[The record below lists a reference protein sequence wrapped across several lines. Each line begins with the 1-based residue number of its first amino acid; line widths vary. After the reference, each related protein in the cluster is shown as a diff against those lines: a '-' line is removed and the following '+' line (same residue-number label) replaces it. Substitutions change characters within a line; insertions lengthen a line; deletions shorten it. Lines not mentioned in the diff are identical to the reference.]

1 MAKYAVK
8 NRIAN
13 AARKF
18 SKELGSPVNKSTV
31 RIFIFAEMFVYW
43 KMTED
48 VLFHWENMMKIWET
62 IWSNCNLTVT
72 LFQFKLSYL
81 QQQEFENTMTR
92 AFCSKLI
99 YPKPGL
105 NPLWMAWALHGAKGT
120 KTARTIPG
128 EFPELKNNFLKR
140 IHTLIAEQH
149 DIPDELVLNWYQTGV
164 PIVLGVNGQWKNEA

>member
-48 VLFHWENMMKIWET
+48 VPFNGKIWWKFERLFEAIA
-62 IWSNCNLTVT
+62 IWWWHYFNLNCHICSNRNSKTPWQEPFAANWSIQNLGWIHCEWHELCTAQRA
-72 LFQFKLSYL
+72 LKLQEQFQVNSPNWK
-81 QQQEFENTMTR
+81 
-92 AFCSKLI
+92 I
-99 YPKPGL
+99 
-105 NPLWMAWALHGAKGT
+105 
-120 KTARTIPG
+120 I
-128 EFPELKNNFLKR
+128 FLKEF
-140 IHTLIAEQH
+140 IL
-149 DIPDELVLNWYQTGV
+149 
-164 PIVLGVNGQWKNEA
+164 